1 MFVASLL
8 GLGIDFEEFKEKLS
22 SISVDERWDIR
33 LEKVSRHSITANLF
47 GVKID
52 LLHKNH
58 GHDHNHDEQNRLRDE
73 RPHNH
78 DEQNRL
84 RDERPHNHGKQNR
97 LGDERP
103 RPHHHRSLPEI
114 IEIIKGAE
122 KLSDSVKE
130 RALSVF
136 AKLAEAEAE
145 VHGKDIEAVHFHEV
159 GAVDAIVD
167 ICGACLALEMLGI
180 EKIISTPV
188 ALGTGTVKTA
198 HGTLPIP
205 VPATVNLLRGIPTE
219 NTGIKSELSTPTGAA
234 LLATLVDEWCV
245 SPKGTSVMC
254 SYGAGTRDLK
264 EQAAVLRMS
273 LYESKRDTMETLKS
287 AGDSDEVVVMECN
300 IDDMPGEML
309 SWISPKIMDAGA
321 LDFTVIPVT
330 MKKGRQ
336 GFILQ
341 VICKPDEIAEFA
353 DFLLKETTT
362 IGVRYRTEKRIKL
375 NREIRKIDTPWGEV
389 LAKFATD
396 ADGKVLKVKPEYE
409 SVAKL
414 AEKEGVPYLEM
425 YRRIISELKVF
436 N

>member
-1 MFVASLL
+1 MKTLYIEPFSGVAGDMFVASLL
-8 GLGIDFEEFKEKLS
+8 GLGIDFNNFKEVLS
-22 SISVDERWDIR
+22 SLPVEEKWDIS

-47 GVKID
+47 KVKID
-52 LLHKNH
+52 LLHHK
-58 GHDHNHDEQNRLRDE
+58 HDHHD
-73 RPHNH
+73 HH
-78 DEQNRL
+78 A
-84 RDERPHNHGKQNR
+84 
-97 LGDERP
+97 
-103 RPHHHRSLPEI
+103 HHRSLGDINKI
-114 IEIIKGAE
+114 INGAN
-122 KLSDSVKE
+122 KLSGSVKE

-145 VHGKDIEAVHFHEV
+145 VHGKEIDAVHFHEV

-180 EKIISTPV
+180 NHIISTPV
-188 ALGTGTVKTA
+188 ALGTGTVNTA

-219 NTGIKSELSTPTGAA
+219 NTGIKSELSTPTGSA

-245 SPKGTSVMC
+245 SPAGTQSKC

-264 EQAAVLRMS
+264 EQAAVLRVS
-273 LYESKRDTMETLKS
+273 LYDG
-287 AGDSDEVVVMECN
+287 GDEVPLELGLSDLPRDEVVVMECN
-300 IDDMPGEML
+300 IDDMPGETL
-309 SWISPKIMDAGA
+309 SWISPKIMEAGA

-341 VICKPDEIAEFA
+341 VICKSDEIAKFA

-362 IGVRYRTEKRIKL
+362 IGIRYRTENRIKL
-375 NREIRKIDTPWGEV
+375 NREIRKIETSWGEI
-389 LAKFATD
+389 LAKFAFD
-396 ADGKVLKVKPEYE
+396 SDGKVIKVKPEYE

-414 AEKEGVPYLEM
+414 AEREGVPYLEM
-425 YRRIISELKVF
+425 YDRIRSLKLEI
-436 N
+436 

>member
-1 MFVASLL
+1 MKTLYIEPFSGVAGDMFVASLL
-8 GLGIDFEEFKEKLS
+8 GFGINFEEFKNTLS
-22 SISVDERWDIR
+22 SLPVQEKWDIS
-33 LEKVSRHSITANLF
+33 LEKVSRHSINANLF
-47 GVKID
+47 KVKID
-52 LLHKNH
+52 LFH
-58 GHDHNHDEQNRLRDE
+58 HNHDG
-73 RPHNH
+73 HSH
-78 DEQNRL
+78 A
-84 RDERPHNHGKQNR
+84 
-97 LGDERP
+97 
-103 RPHHHRSLPEI
+103 HHRSLPEI
-114 IEIIKGAE
+114 NEIINGAD
-122 KLSDSVKE
+122 KLSESVKE

-145 VHGKDIEAVHFHEV
+145 VHGKDITSVHFHEV

-180 EKIISTPV
+180 EKIISTQV

-234 LLATLVDEWCV
+234 LLATLVDEWNA
-245 SPKGTSVMC
+245 SPNGTQSAC

-264 EQAAVLRMS
+264 EQAAVLRVS
-273 LYESKRDTMETLKS
+273 LYEWEEGHLELGLSGLPR
-287 AGDSDEVVVMECN
+287 DEVVVIECN
-300 IDDMPGEML
+300 IDDMPGEAL
-309 SWISPKIMDAGA
+309 SWISPKIMEAGA
-321 LDFTVIPVT
+321 LDFTVIPVS

-341 VICKPDEIAEFA
+341 VICKPDEVAKFA

-389 LAKFATD
+389 IAKFAMD
-396 ADGKVLKVKPEYE
+396 SDGNVIKLKPEYE

-414 AEKEGVPYLEM
+414 AEREGVPYLVM
-425 YRRIISELKVF
+425 ADQIRGKL
-436 N
+436 NT